1 MLASGLIDVGGASM
15 ADDLSKRGPQD
26 GKRINI
32 NESYE
37 VKAWCSKYGC
47 TKARLVSAVAA
58 VGPMSDK
65 VEKYLKD
72 HGKR

>member
-1 MLASGLIDVGGASM
+1 M
-15 ADDLSKRGPQD
+15 ADDLRKHGPED
-26 GKRINI
+26 GKGINI

-37 VKAWCSKYGC
+37 VKAWCNKYGC